1 MKTNTPA
8 RQSTRLL
15 VFILILFLVSISTV
29 GYLYFQKQRDPIK
42 REAGHTLAAVADM
55 MVRQVVRWREERF
68 AGANRI
74 LDSSGIASH
83 VHLFFNEPTNTVEK
97 RFIQDWMTGWHKN
110 FGFTRVLLFDTNQQ
124 VRLAVPPDDAWVG
137 PVAEQFA
144 LRALHTN
151 QILVSDMHISQ
162 VKTGFVNLDVFVPL
176 LTPGDAMDSRTPVGA
191 MMFEISPHDF
201 LYPTL
206 QTWPIPSRTA
216 EALLVRQEGD
226 EVVFLSLLRHRTNE
240 AMTLRRSVGEM
251 NLPAA
256 MAVRGMQ
263 GMFEGVD
270 YRGVPVL
277 TVTRPVPNSP
287 WFIVVKEDQEEI
299 QAPIRAL
306 ARNTAILTGVL
317 VLMASL
323 GVGLLWRQRDLRF
336 IQRELAAER
345 ELAIQERARQESER
359 SFRVLFDQIQDG
371 ILVADPQTRRIC
383 FGNPAISRM
392 LGYEAG
398 ELSQLSVGDIHPAAD
413 LPHVIVQF
421 EQLVRGTL
429 SVALDI
435 PVKRKDGSIFY
446 ADISAKASDLLR
458 EGRLIGVFRDIT
470 ERKQAQRC
478 QAMAGEVLGILN
490 QASESQDFIPKVLD
504 VLKASLGVDAVG
516 IRLQSGDDFPYVAQS
531 GFYEGF
537 VLAENSLLARDP
549 RGGIIRSA
557 DGRVCLQCI
566 CGIVLS
572 GKADPSNPFYTPG
585 GSAWTNNSRTL
596 SEPRDEDPRFQR
608 RNRCIT
614 EGYLSIALVPIRFKR
629 RIIGLLQINDRRENQ
644 FTLPMIQTLEG
655 VAAHI
660 GEAIV
665 RRQAEEEI
673 RRLNAELE
681 QRVLERTAQ
690 FESANKELESFCYSV
705 SHDLRAPLRGI
716 DGWSLALLEDCGAGL
731 DAQGRGY
738 LDRVRSEVQ
747 RMGQLIDDLLRL
759 SHVTRSEMHR
769 KPVDLSAIAV
779 QILDRLRETQPGRN
793 VEIIVQSGLSVSGD
807 SGLLE
812 AAIANLLENA
822 WKFTG
827 QTAQARIEFGR
838 TDMDGIPTFF
848 VRDNGAGFDMAYSEK
863 LFGPFQRMHRQT
875 EFPGTGI
882 GLATVQ
888 RIVNRHGGR
897 IWAEAHVGQGAAF
910 YFTLPEPVSLDC
922 SVCMMD
928 GGKRNI

>member
-15 VFILILFLVSISTV
+15 ISILILFLVSISTV
-29 GYLYFQKQRDPIK
+29 GYLYFQKQRDQIK
-42 REAGHTLAAVADM
+42 REAGNTLAAVADM
-55 MVRQVVRWREERF
+55 MVRQVVRWREDRF

-74 LDSSGIASH
+74 LDSSDIVDH
-83 VHLFFNEPTNTVEK
+83 VRIYFNEPTNALEK
-97 RFIQDWMTGWHKN
+97 RFIHDWMASWHKN
-110 FGFTRVLLFDTNQQ
+110 FRFTRVLLFDTNQQ
-124 VRLAVPPDDAWVG
+124 VRLAVPSDDAWVG
-137 PVAEQFA
+137 PVAERFA
-144 LRALHTN
+144 FRVLHTN
-151 QILVSDMHISQ
+151 QILVSDMHVSQ
-162 VKTGFVNLDVFVPL
+162 VKTGFVNMDVFVPL

-191 MMFEISPHDF
+191 MMFEISPQDF

-216 EALLVRQEGD
+216 EALLVRREGD
-226 EVVFLSLLRHRTNE
+226 EVVCMNDLRHRKDS
-240 AMTLRRSVGEM
+240 AMKLRMRADDPD
-251 NLPAA
+251 LPAA
-256 MAVRGMQ
+256 MAVRGME
-263 GMFEGVD
+263 GIFEGMD
-270 YRGVPVL
+270 YRNVPVL
-277 TVTRPVPNSP
+277 TVTRTVPNSP

-299 QAPIRAL
+299 HAPIRNIAT
-306 ARNTAILTGVL
+306 NTAILTGVL

-345 ELAIQERARQESER
+345 ELAIQERARQESEH

-371 ILVADPQTRRIC
+371 ILVADSQTRRIC

-398 ELSQLSVGDIHPAAD
+398 ELSRLSVGDIHPAAD
-413 LPHVIVQF
+413 LPHVIDQF
-421 EQLVRGTL
+421 DQLVRGTL
-429 SVALDI
+429 FVALDI

-446 ADISAKASDLLR
+446 ADISAKASDLQR
-458 EGRLIGVFRDIT
+458 EGCLIGVFRDIT

-478 QAMAGEVLGILN
+478 QAMSGEVLGILN

-504 VLKASLGVDAVG
+504 VLKASQGVDAVG
-516 IRLQSGDDFPYVAQS
+516 IRFQSGDDFPYVAQS

-549 RGGIIRSA
+549 QGGIVRDT
-557 DGRVCLQCI
+557 DGRVCIQCI

-572 GKADPSNPFYTPG
+572 GKTDPSDPFYTPG
-585 GSAWTNNSRTL
+585 GSAWTNSSRTL
-596 SEPRDEDPRFQR
+596 SKPQDGDPRFQR
-608 RNRCIT
+608 RNRCVD
-614 EGYLSIALVPIRFKR
+614 EGYLSMALVPIRFKR
-629 RIIGLLQINDRRENQ
+629 RIIGLLQLNDRRENQ

-673 RRLNAELE
+673 RKLNAELE

-716 DGWSLALLEDCGAGL
+716 DGWSLALLEDCGASL

-738 LDRVRSEVQ
+738 LDRVRSEVH

-759 SHVTRSEMHR
+759 SRVTRSEMHR
-769 KPVDLSAIAV
+769 KPVDLSAMAS

-793 VEIIVQSGLSVSGD
+793 VETLVQSGLFVSGD
-807 SGLLE
+807 PGLLE
-812 AAIANLLENA
+812 AAIINLLENA

-838 TDMDGIPTFF
+838 MDMDGVPAFF
-848 VRDNGAGFDMAYSEK
+848 VRDNGAGFDMAYAEK
-863 LFGPFQRMHRQT
+863 LFGPFQRMHRQA

-897 IWAEAHVGQGAAF
+897 IWVEAQVGQGAAF

-922 SVCMMD
+922 STCMMD
-928 GGKRNI
+928 DAKRNT